1 MVLTQIAFA
10 AEVGALITFLN
21 ILPVWQLDGGHIA
34 RAAFGDKGHKLI
46 ALLGF
51 AVLFLAGYWGF
62 ALLLGFFML
71 ISYRRGFALLE
82 GVAPLDDVSPLSTSR
97 KVLLAVALMML
108 VVCFFVF

>member
-1 MVLTQIAFA
+1 VMTQIAFA

-51 AVLFLAGYWGF
+51 GVLFLAGYWGF
-62 ALLLGFFML
+62 ALLLVFFML
-71 ISYRRGFALLE
+71 ISYRRGSVLLE
-82 GVAPLDDVSPLSTSR
+82 GVAPLDDVSPLSNSR
-97 KVLLAVALMML
+97 KALLALAVVML
-108 VVCFFVF
+108 VSCFFIF